1 MNCTP
6 FVRQYDILS
15 NKWGAVHMQ
24 VIIAIFK
31 NKANVRRNESNLN
44 SQKAKQSE
52 KHIGLHQEEHRESV
66 P

>member
-1 MNCTP
+1 
-6 FVRQYDILS
+6 
-15 NKWGAVHMQ
+15 MQ

-31 NKANVRRNESNLN
+31 NKANIRRNESNLN

-52 KHIGLHQEEHRESV
+52 KHIGLHQEAHRESV

>member
-1 MNCTP
+1 
-6 FVRQYDILS
+6 
-15 NKWGAVHMQ
+15 MQ

-44 SQKAKQSE
+44 SQKAKPSE